1 VWRGRRIGHTRDGL
15 TPGELSLARPTERAF
30 RRCLSA
36 GSAFRRGGLIQDYRR
51 QFKTLDDHMRKKRNE
66 GGLRQREVA
75 DLLGVDPQSVNAWER
90 NYHQPSLHLLP
101 AIIGFL
107 NYNPDVIAD
116 QASLGRRIAV
126 RRRALGIS
134 QQALAG
140 LLGID
145 EGTLGGLE

>member
-1 VWRGRRIGHTRDGL
+1 MRLKAKRTDPRL
-15 TPGELSLARPTERAF
+15 PKELR
-30 RRCLSA
+30 
-36 GSAFRRGGLIQDYRR
+36 
-51 QFKTLDDHMRKKRNE
+51 TLGDHIRKKRIE
-66 GGLRQREVA
+66 LGLLQRELA
-75 DLLGVDPQSVNAWER
+75 DLLGADPQSVNAWER
-90 NYHQPSLHLLP
+90 NYHRPSLRLLP

-126 RRRALGIS
+126 RRRALGLS

-145 EGTLGGLE
+145 EGTLRRLEQGRLPSTRRIRDAIERWLSE